1 MRNQCF
7 MTLYLA
13 TQPKTTCC
21 VSSKLG
27 PGRVSSTSL
36 MCLQPGLSSCCTSRT
51 DSGPYTV
58 CTYAMSC
65 GLCACSCYWE
75 TAHYCHRT
83 CSSTLSMTMPSL
95 LLRTEYCDLLLA
107 PVLAVSSPAPA
118 SRSRLGSSS

>member
-1 MRNQCF
+1 
-7 MTLYLA
+7 MTSYLA

-65 GLCACSCYWE
+65 GLCTRSGYWE
-75 TAHYCHRT
+75 
-83 CSSTLSMTMPSL
+83 L
-95 LLRTEYCDLLLA
+95 LTTVTHLLVHVVHDDAEPLA
-107 PVLAVSSPAPA
+107 ED
-118 SRSRLGSSS
+118 